1 MKIFLWVLLGSVIGF
16 MLWELLYQRGE
27 IARLQRQV
35 VEIVAYL
42 SSLD

>member
-1 MKIFLWVLLGSVIGF
+1 MKIFWCMLLGSAIGF
-16 MLWELLYQRGE
+16 MLWELLYQRRE

-35 VEIVAYL
+35 AEIVAYL